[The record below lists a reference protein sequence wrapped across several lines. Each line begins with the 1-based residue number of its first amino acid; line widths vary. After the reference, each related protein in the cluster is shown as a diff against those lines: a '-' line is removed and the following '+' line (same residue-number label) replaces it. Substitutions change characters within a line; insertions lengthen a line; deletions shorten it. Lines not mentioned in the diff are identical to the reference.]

1 MKKTFWIGFTI
12 GVFYFLITY
21 AFEVLASSCSWKL
34 QESMCGLFTLWANVP
49 SFLVTRILHLPGFSW
64 LVAIPL
70 MNGLILGGIF
80 VLVRKIFQKRK

>member
-1 MKKTFWIGFTI
+1 MEATGEYVWS
-12 GVFYFLITY
+12 FYPLGK
-21 AFEVLASSCSWKL
+21 C
-34 QESMCGLFTLWANVP
+34 
-49 SFLVTRILHLPGFSW
+49 SFLSCNPDFALTW